1 MSKLLNVNQASVIL
15 NVSPNTLRK
24 WIQTRRIP
32 FVKIG
37 TLVRF
42 KAEDIEK
49 IAQGGMR

>member
-1 MSKLLNVNQASVIL
+1 MAKLMNVNEASKQL

-24 WIQTRRIP
+24 WVQLRRIP

-42 KAEDIEK
+42 REQDIES
-49 IAQGGMR
+49 IVQGGLK